1 MIKNFINSQEEE
13 KMMLREQMR
22 QKIEN
27 EYKQHAE

>member
-13 KMMLREQMR
+13 KVMLREQMR

-27 EYKQHAE
+27 EYK

>member
-13 KMMLREQMR
+13 KVILREQMR

-27 EYKQHAE
+27 EYK